1 MGYESKIVIAE
12 KSVWD
17 NGEVYYFYIAEVD
30 LSKVDNEFLQIYN
43 KYGKEI
49 ENEIS
54 VSGKYSKKDNY
65 GDICKEVNIE
75 VLKDQLNKIIAND
88 KDNYRRYHILK
99 GLLDA
104 FNPYEWTENIVCIHY
119 GY

>member
-17 NGEVYYFYIAEVD
+17 SGEVNYFYIAEID
-30 LSKVDNEFLQIYN
+30 LCKVGNEFLQIYN

-54 VSGKYSKKDNY
+54 VNGKYSKKDNY

-99 GLLDA
+99 GLLDS
-104 FNPYEWTENIVCIHY
+104 FNPYEWTEEIVCIHY